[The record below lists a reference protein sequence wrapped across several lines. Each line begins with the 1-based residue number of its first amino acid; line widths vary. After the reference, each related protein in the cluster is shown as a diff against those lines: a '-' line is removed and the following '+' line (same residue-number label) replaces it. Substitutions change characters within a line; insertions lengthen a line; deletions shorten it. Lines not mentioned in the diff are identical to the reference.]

1 MRYDMKH
8 KCDGCEY
15 KGEHQEMMFRP
26 FGVCLRE
33 ISLGGAV
40 QNYNAEV
47 CPYSKTNADNI
58 RSMNDEELA
67 EILVD
72 IGWDCHL
79 CSEHERLDN
88 APLLKNERCDEQ
100 CVKHCL
106 EWLKRNTNE

>member
-1 MRYDMKH
+1 MKH

-67 EILVD
+67 EFLQNFHNDD
-72 IGWDCHL
+72 IGMDEICHAGLCLDDEDCVE
-79 CSEHERLDN
+79 CT
-88 APLLKNERCDEQ
+88 LK
-100 CVKHCL
+100 
-106 EWLKRNTNE
+106 WLKQPMKEH